1 LHERGFDETDAN
13 NGRKIKKMKHQ
24 SLYDSIMQLIK
35 TNQQPFGFIL
45 LLLGIYYLK
54 IGLNTEVKKDEY
66 TTLISKCRSIS
77 GAIALILL
85 ALILLM
91 NKL

>member
-1 LHERGFDETDAN
+1 
-13 NGRKIKKMKHQ
+13 MHQ
-24 SLYDSIMQLIK
+24 SLYDSLLQLIK

-54 IGLNTEVKKDEY
+54 IGLNTEVIKDEY
-66 TTLISKCRSIS
+66 TTLISKYRSIS